1 MCHGKWFH
9 SREMYRSLVQKSV
22 ICFCLS
28 SCNKTN
34 YSWRWILTT
43 QSHMHSYSVTMTMTC
58 SARDA
63 TCKWGT
69 SCHPVS
75 VHPSIT
81 LESYQNG
88 QMYNEAFFLD
98 WQPHHCSF
106 LSPSSV
112 ANFCR
117 GNKCRFRKILNFRPI
132 FCYLGSGITHSPV
145 TVECKQKV
153 MGTSSIHVSSDN
165 SKWPWKTGCER
176 PSFFQWSPHVVCMFV
191 LFDRRQSNLVCYPC
205 RT

>member
-1 MCHGKWFH
+1 MISFQ
-9 SREMYRSLVQKSV
+9 RDVQKSCAK
-22 ICFCLS
+22 ISHMYLLS

-81 LESYQNG
+81 LVTKTSIKTAKCI
-88 QMYNEAFFLD
+88 MK
-98 WQPHHCSF
+98 
-106 LSPSSV
+106 LSSWIDSPITVVSWAHLVLPTSAGV
-112 ANFCR
+112 
-117 GNKCRFRKILNFRPI
+117 NKCRFWKILNFKPI
-132 FCYLGSGITHSPV
+132 FCYLGSGITHLPV